1 MLTQADH
8 WLSPVILFAS
18 FSTICGG
25 TPLVQDK
32 VRVGVIGCG
41 AGLFHL
47 EGYATEPRVEVVA
60 LAGLD
65 TDRCEML
72 AKRFDVHRIYRDYQD
87 LLTQDDID
95 AVSIAVPNFLHM
107 PVAVAALEAGKHVLI
122 EKPLARHTDEGKLIV
137 EAAERNSRILAV
149 SFQRRTRH
157 DVEIVKGQIE
167 SGALGRVYY
176 AKAYWMRRSGI
187 PGLGSWFTSKEA
199 AGGGPLIDLGVHV
212 LDMALYMLGNP
223 TVTTVSAAT
232 YSEIGPRGR
241 GNWVGRRSS
250 QSSDDPVSYEVE
262 DLATAF
268 LRFEDGGTLLLEASW
283 ASFTEMDDDF
293 GVQFYGSEGGARIHS
308 KKYADVDT
316 LDLFS
321 EIGDTT
327 SDSHPR
333 LVSRPGHAEII
344 KGFVDGILDGA
355 PVTPDGLEGLDRVR
369 LIDAIYKSAELGREI
384 EVSEVG

>member
-1 MLTQADH
+1 ME
-8 WLSPVILFAS
+8 
-18 FSTICGG
+18 G
-25 TPLVQDK
+25 TYVSQEK

-47 EGYATEPRVEVVA
+47 EGYSAEPRAEVVA

-72 AKRFDVHRIYRDYQD
+72 ANRFHVPRIYRDYQD
-87 LLTQDDID
+87 LLAQDDID

-107 PVAVAALEAGKHVLI
+107 PVAVAALDAGKHVLI
-122 EKPLARHTDEGKLIV
+122 EKPLARHVDEGKLMV
-137 EAAERNSRILAV
+137 EAAERTGKILAV

-157 DVEIVKGQIE
+157 DVEIVRDRIA

-176 AKAYWMRRSGI
+176 SKAYWMRRSGI

-223 TVTTVSAAT
+223 VVTTVSAAT

-241 GNWVGRRSS
+241 GNWVGRRTS
-250 QSSDDPVSYEVE
+250 QSSDDPIKYEVE

-316 LDLFS
+316 LDLYS

-327 SDSHPR
+327 ADSHPR
-333 LVSRPGHAEII
+333 LVSRAGHEQII
-344 KGFVDGILDGA
+344 NGFISGILNGT
-355 PVTPDGLEGLDRVR
+355 PVTPDGKEGLDRVR
-369 LIDAIYKSAELGREI
+369 LIDAVYKSAELGREI
-384 EVSEVG
+384 DVAEVG

>member
-1 MLTQADH
+1 M
-8 WLSPVILFAS
+8 
-18 FSTICGG
+18 STEK
-25 TPLVQDK
+25 L
-32 VRVGVIGCG
+32 RVGVIGCG

-47 EGYATEPRVEVVA
+47 EGYSADPRVEIVA

-65 TDRCEML
+65 IDRCISL
-72 AKRFDVHRIYRDYQD
+72 SQRFNIPNVYRDYQD
-87 LLTQDDID
+87 LLAQDDID

-107 PVAVAALEAGKHVLI
+107 PVAIAALEAGKHVLI
-122 EKPLARHTDEGKLIV
+122 EKPLARNTEEGLQMV
-137 EAAERNSRILAV
+137 AAAERSGKILAV

-157 DVEIVKGQIE
+157 DVEIVREQVQ
-167 SGALGRVYY
+167 SGKLGRVYY
-176 AKAYWMRRSGI
+176 SKAYWMRRSGI

-212 LDMALYMLGNP
+212 LDMALYILGNP
-223 TVTTVSAAT
+223 KVTTVSAAT
-232 YSEIGPRGR
+232 YAEIGTQGK
-241 GNWVGRRSS
+241 GNWVGRRSTNAT
-250 QSSDDPVSYEVE
+250 DEPVKYEVE

-293 GVQFYGSEGGARIHS
+293 GVQFYGSEGGARLHS
-308 KKYADVDT
+308 KKYADLDT

-327 SDSHPR
+327 TDSHPR
-333 LVSRPGHAEII
+333 LVARPGHEEII
-344 KGFVDGILDGA
+344 RGFVSGILEGT
-355 PVTPDGLEGLDRVR
+355 PVSPDGNEGLDRVR

-384 EVSEVG
+384 SIEEVG